1 MNHHDDWLKAILCAA
16 APKATAL
23 IDNDTAMTEI
33 RAAWALWAMSIASA
47 QASSRNVTAEALF
60 GSSKGAYRSKGGAA
74 DQLEDMRRR
83 LEQLAR
89 LASDTREAF
98 TMPGDGM
105 LEAFAGQFDDAVA
118 DARKNISLAIAA
130 LKLIEDELI
139 FTGKKNGPGNLADKQ
154 RLSFD
159 IVAHEVA
166 DQWSCLNLP
175 FPTGNARDG
184 GLINF
189 LDTLHEEAGAGPLK
203 SVPALMATIRKR
215 WG

>member
-1 MNHHDDWLKAILCAA
+1 MNHQDDWLKAILRAA
-16 APKATAL
+16 APKAAAL
-23 IDNDTAMTEI
+23 IEDEAAFTEV
-33 RAAWALWAMSIASA
+33 RVTWGMWALSVASA
-47 QASSRNVTAEALF
+47 QASPRSFSAEALF
-60 GSSKGAYRSKGGAA
+60 GSSKGAFRSKGGAA
-74 DQLEDMRRR
+74 DQLDDMKRR
-83 LEQLAR
+83 LEQLGR
-89 LASDTREAF
+89 LALDTREAF
-98 TMPGDGM
+98 TMPGDGT
-105 LEAFAGQFDDAVA
+105 LEAFAGQFEDAVA
-118 DARKNISLAIAA
+118 DARKSISQAIAA

-166 DQWSCLNLP
+166 DQWSRLNLP

-184 GLINF
+184 GLIDF
-189 LDTLHEEAGAGPLK
+189 LHTLHEQAGAGPLK